1 MLVESMRT
9 FKGSVAYL
17 AVEGRDSA
25 GESRRCCSR
34 ASPAERSIATLT
46 VEGRSMRGRFSF
58 VLPQSVVA
66 VESSIAEYATG
77 AHSIKI
83 VVNMARI
90 SETRWTSQVRRG
102 GGEPTCHSF

>member
-1 MLVESMRT
+1 MLVESMPT
-9 FKGSVAYL
+9 FKGSVARL
-17 AVEGRDSA
+17 AVEGWGMR
-25 GESRRCCSR
+25 
-34 ASPAERSIATLT
+34 SPEDAAPEHPPTERSIATLT
-46 VEGRSMRGRFSF
+46 VGRSMRGRFSF

-77 AHSIKI
+77 VHSIKI
-83 VVNMARI
+83 VANMARI